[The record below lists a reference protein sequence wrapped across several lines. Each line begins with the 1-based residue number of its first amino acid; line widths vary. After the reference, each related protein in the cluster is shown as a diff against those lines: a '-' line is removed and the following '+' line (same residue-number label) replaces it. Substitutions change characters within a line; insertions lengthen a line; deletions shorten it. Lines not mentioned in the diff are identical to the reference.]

1 MAEETAH
8 PDGLV
13 VTYEARPRSITAAA
27 KRIDPSNKAD
37 LAWVPKK
44 SEGWQNEAWTYV
56 DAVPELK
63 FAVGFNGNALSRL
76 RLYPAYIVDR
86 DQAPV
91 PIQDAVGSA
100 GCTQKLAND
109 AQDESSR
116 MDQSEGGLAGLMNE
130 YGKILSVSGDSYTVA
145 TPETPTEDEQ
155 WSVYSES
162 AMKKSDKGLAL
173 RMTPNGKPEPL
184 PEGSFIA
191 RVWRRHSRWPGLADS
206 NMRAVLSESEEL
218 LIASRQFRAVMKS
231 RNNAGILFLSNKLD
245 VVNPNAKPGELTTLE
260 AGLFAS
266 MITPTHDDSSAS
278 SVMPHVVRGDGK
290 PDELIKHFPLD
301 RKIDESAIAR
311 VTFLIQRLA
320 HGLDTPVEVLTGVA
334 DVNHWS
340 AWQIEDQSYKMH
352 LEPLAQVPAGGL
364 AKAFLRPALI
374 LRGNDPDAV
383 HRVVYAIDSAAL
395 VVRPNRSADAKDA
408 FDRLAISWDAL
419 RQYLGFSEGDKP
431 TDEEMAQRAI
441 MGLGLFKRSGLAQ
454 PGEDLP
460 GLPSGGGDAT
470 SGGDGEAARRF
481 AIAVA
486 LGLMPTREAI
496 AAPITAASRPAPK
509 PSDVGRI
516 LTEIEIRVRERV
528 QSIASETMRS
538 ALRVAGVR
546 LKNAAQGNS
555 VLKAQV
561 NRVNPVDV
569 ARTLGHEQAITAA
582 GGDMGSLLD
591 GSFDDVGH
599 EFDVL
604 TRAAQDRVIAQIR
617 ENAPDEETA
626 DVAVERFQ
634 RNQDENR
641 ATARDALVAGLVALG
656 SRRLFAPDAAAEPGE
671 FDERMSVPAGL
682 VRSALAIAGGSSA
695 PSSSPTDAMGSSDW
709 GIGGGIALGPDAQEA
724 MSTIGLEYE
733 SMVWTVG
740 WPSRP
745 FEPHSDLDGLVFTDW
760 TDEALAFDDWPAS
773 DNGGFL
779 FPGDHDGCQ
788 CVGMPIYLDGSSSGE
803 ADPGGE

>member
-1 MAEETAH
+1 MAEETERA
-8 PDGLV
+8 DGPV
-13 VTYEARPRSITAAA
+13 VTYDARPRSITAAA

-76 RLYPAYIVDR
+76 RIYPAYIVDR

-91 PIQDAVGSA
+91 PIQDAVGEA
-100 GCTQKLAND
+100 GCTQKLADD
-109 AQDESSR
+109 AADESSR

-162 AMKKSDKGLAL
+162 AIKKSDKGLSI

-231 RNNAGILFLSNKLD
+231 RNNAGILFLSNRLD
-245 VVNPNAKPGELTTLE
+245 IPKPGKEGELTTLE
-260 AGLFAS
+260 AGIFAS
-266 MITPTHDDSSAS
+266 MVTPTHDDSSAA
-278 SVMPHVVRGDGK
+278 SVMPHIVRGDGK
-290 PDELIKHFPLD
+290 PEEMIRHFPLD

-364 AKAFLRPALI
+364 AKAFLRPALVV
-374 LRGNDPDAV
+374 RGNDPEIV

-395 VVRPNRSADAKDA
+395 VVRPNRAADAKDA
-408 FDRLAISWDAL
+408 FDRLAISFEAF
-419 RQYLGFSEGDKP
+419 RTYLGFSEGDAP

-441 MGLGLFKRSGLAQ
+441 MGLGLFHRSGIAQ
-454 PGEDLP
+454 PGETVP

-481 AIAVA
+481 GIALA
-486 LGLMPTREAI
+486 LGLIPVREAI
-496 AAPITAASRPAPK
+496 AAPITATSRPARQPT
-509 PSDVGRI
+509 DVGRV
-516 LTEIEIRVRERV
+516 LTDIEVRTRERI
-528 QSIASETMRS
+528 QAIASETMRS

-569 ARTLGHEQAITAA
+569 ARTLGHDQALTAS
-582 GGDMGSLLD
+582 GGDVGSLLD
-591 GSFDDVGH
+591 GSFDDVGA
-599 EFDVL
+599 EFDAL

-617 ENAPDEETA
+617 ENAPDTETA
-626 DVAVERFQ
+626 DAAVERFQ

-656 SRRLFAPDAAAEPGE
+656 SRRLFAPDAAAAPGE

-682 VRSALAIAGGSSA
+682 VREALALAGGSSA
-695 PSSSPTDAMGSSDW
+695 PTSAPTGAMGSSDW
-709 GIGGGIALGPDAQEA
+709 GISGGIALGPDAQAA

-745 FEPHSDLDGLVFTDW
+745 LECHADLDGLVFTSWD
-760 TDEALAFDDWPAS
+760 DEALAYDDWPATE
-773 DNGGFL
+773 NGGYL
-779 FPGDHDGCQ
+779 WPGDHEGCQ

-803 ADPGGE
+803 AEPGGE